1 MDTPYVAKWA
11 RSEDSVHEQALRLRT
26 RRFELLSA
34 NIANADT
41 PNYKARDIDFSAEL
55 ERVMGSGQNFAGMT
69 MTSPRHIEASKPALE
84 EDLMYRVPLQSSMDG
99 NTVEMDVERVA
110 FAENALRMRF
120 SIQKT
125 ADEYKDMLKLYQD
138 MRP

>member
-55 ERVMGSGQNFAGMT
+55 DRVMGSGQNLVHRGIPGKAA
-69 MTSPRHIEASKPALE
+69 RILRKK
-84 EDLMYRVPLQSSMDG
+84 YSSS
-99 NTVEMDVERVA
+99 R
-110 FAENALRMRF
+110 
-120 SIQKT
+120 
-125 ADEYKDMLKLYQD
+125 
-138 MRP
+138 

>member
-41 PNYKARDIDFSAEL
+41 PNYKARDIDFAGAL
-55 ERVMGSGQNFAGMT
+55 QGALAQNGDKLA
-69 MTSPRHIEASKPALE
+69 
-84 EDLMYRVPLQSSMDG
+84 
-99 NTVEMDVERVA
+99 VA
-110 FAENALRMRF
+110 T
-120 SIQKT
+120 T
-125 ADEYKDMLKLYQD
+125 A
-138 MRP
+138 PPWT